1 MPVVHS
7 RSVAANA
14 TGLDRFVALPLL
26 AALVL
31 LPVGVVL
38 PLMTVETV
46 FFFGD
51 EFSILDS
58 LIVLFDAGEI
68 MLFILLG
75 VFGILLPVGRL
86 FFASIMWFRLPADDA
101 RARTFAKVIATL
113 GKWSMLEVLI
123 LAIAIV
129 STKLSLLGEAH
140 TNPGIY
146 FFTGAVLCQM
156 AGFQWLRTAGARVC
170 ARLANAPNPS
180 SLSNL
185 WNNVQ

>member
-1 MPVVHS
+1 MALIHS
-7 RSVAANA
+7 RSIAANA
-14 TGLDRFVALPLL
+14 AGPDRFVALPLL

-58 LIVLFDAGEI
+58 LIALLDAGEI
-68 MLFILLG
+68 LLFVLLG
-75 VFGILLPVGRL
+75 VFGLLLPAGRL
-86 FFASIMWFRLPADDA
+86 LFAALLWCRLPADDA
-101 RARTFAKVIATL
+101 RSRALAAAVATL
-113 GKWSMLEVLI
+113 GKWSMLEVLV

-156 AGFQWLRTAGARVC
+156 AGFHWLRAAGARVC
-170 ARLANAPNPS
+170 ARLAPAPGPS
-180 SLSNL
+180 APADL
-185 WNNVQ
+185 

>member
-1 MPVVHS
+1 MPLVHS
-7 RSVAANA
+7 RSIAANA
-14 TGLDRFVALPLL
+14 TGPDRFVVLPLL

-58 LIVLFDAGEI
+58 LIALFDAGEI
-68 MLFILLG
+68 LLFVLLG
-75 VFGILLPVGRL
+75 VFGVLLPVGRL
-86 FFASIMWFRLPADDA
+86 LFAGLLWFRLPADDA
-101 RARTFAKVIATL
+101 RARAIAAVIATL

-156 AGFQWLRTAGARVC
+156 AGFQWLRAAGARVC
-170 ARLANAPNPS
+170 ARLATAPEPS
-180 SLSNL
+180 ASADL
-185 WNNVQ
+185 WNNVK

>member
-1 MPVVHS
+1 MAFVHS
-7 RSVAANA
+7 RSIAANA
-14 TGLDRFVALPLL
+14 TGPDRFVALPLF

-51 EFSILDS
+51 EFSILDG
-58 LIVLFDAGEI
+58 LIVLFEAGEVF
-68 MLFILLG
+68 LFVLLG
-75 VFGILLPVGRL
+75 LLGILLPVGRL
-86 FFASIMWFRLPADDA
+86 LFAGFLWFYVPADEP
-101 RARTFAKVIATL
+101 RAQAVAAVIATL

-156 AGFQWLRTAGARVC
+156 AGFQWLRAAGARVC

-180 SLSNL
+180 APPDL
-185 WNNVQ
+185 WNNVE

>member
-1 MPVVHS
+1 MALTHS
-7 RSVAANA
+7 RSIAANA
-14 TGLDRFVALPLL
+14 AGADRFVALPLL

-58 LIVLFDAGEI
+58 LIALFDAGEVL
-68 MLFILLG
+68 LFVLLG
-75 VFGILLPVGRL
+75 VFGVLLPAGRL
-86 FFASIMWFRLPADDA
+86 LFAGLLWSRLPADGR
-101 RARTFAKVIATL
+101 RAQKAAAVVATL

-146 FFTGAVLCQM
+146 FFVGAVLCQM
-156 AGFQWLRTAGARVC
+156 AGFHWLRAAGVRVC
-170 ARLANAPNPS
+170 ARLAPAA
-180 SLSNL
+180 
-185 WNNVQ
+185 